1 MDISGNQKIDFL
13 YLTNPNILNK
23 YNKQKELTE
32 INEEEIKFYRKR
44 ILLMTKEY
52 LRGHRENNNLDNVF
66 FTYTKSMIEYF
77 KFTDKKEIMQKE
89 YSEIKTKKT
98 KPDSNFKLID
108 EDKKI
113 IKQKKNETK
122 TIKDFLP
129 IVVKEKKNKKL
140 IIPKKKEFDLKND
153 KFRSK
158 GI

>member
-66 FTYTKSMIEYF
+66 FICKSMIEYF

-89 YSEIKTKKT
+89 YSEIKTKNKT
-98 KPDSNFKLID
+98 
-108 EDKKI
+108 
-113 IKQKKNETK
+113 
-122 TIKDFLP
+122 
-129 IVVKEKKNKKL
+129 
-140 IIPKKKEFDLKND
+140 
-153 KFRSK
+153 R
-158 GI
+158 

>member
-1 MDISGNQKIDFL
+1 
-13 YLTNPNILNK
+13 
-23 YNKQKELTE
+23 
-32 INEEEIKFYRKR
+32 
-44 ILLMTKEY
+44 MTKEY